1 MTRWRSTL
9 MIGGL
14 MAALLL
20 APSAH
25 AADGRIAFSGMILEP
40 TCSVGADDMAASVAG
55 AAGAGTSH
63 GGCGQGQA
71 GAGAGSRYGL
81 AVTTLAPDRQVDRLL
96 SYLAG
101 NAEAVG
107 ATARLL
113 TRTYE

>member
-9 MIGGL
+9 TIGGL
-14 MAALLL
+14 MASLLL

-40 TCSVGADDMAASVAG
+40 TCSVGADITASVAG
-55 AAGAGTSH
+55 AAGAGISR
-63 GGCGQGQA
+63 GGCGQGRA
-71 GAGAGSRYGL
+71 GGGAGSRYGL
-81 AVTTLAPDRQVDRLL
+81 AVTTLAADRQADQLL